1 MTFGKSYKVLNE
13 RCLLLVDTL
22 LQGEGWTRIF
32 QRFQNEDSDRG
43 LKGGKRMGPMYL
55 WARSKDPTCQ
65 EQRTRHVRR
74 GWGEEG
80 PTA

>member
-1 MTFGKSYKVLNE
+1 MIFGKSYKVLNE

-22 LQGEGWTRIF
+22 LKGEGWRRIF

-55 WARSKDPTCQ
+55 WTRPKGLTSQ

-74 GWGEEG
+74 G
-80 PTA
+80 